1 VGCQCGTELG
11 VVVNSEQQLS
21 DVLSEFARTMIT
33 DFPIQRILD
42 HLVERIVEIMP
53 IIGAGVTLISPGTEP
68 HYVAASNDQA
78 LVFERLQ
85 SDLGEGPCVE
95 AYETGIA
102 VAVPDLRL
110 ELRFPHFAPHALA
123 AGMAAVFT
131 FPLRHGDRPLGA
143 LDLYRDEVGDLTG
156 GDLATAQTLA
166 DVAAAYLLNATARAD
181 LQDASDRSREA
192 ALHDALTGLP
202 NRVLVLER
210 LEHAFDRG
218 RRSGKTS
225 AVFFVDLDR
234 FKTVNDSH
242 GHHTGDEL
250 LVAVAKRLSRLLRPG
265 DTLGR
270 LHGDEFVILCEDL
283 DDASE
288 ADIILTRIDEA
299 LSAPFALSGAQVVI
313 TASVGL
319 AFAGRDST
327 GPDQLLHDADAAMY
341 VAKRQRHGSGRVFD
355 LRDEN
360 LADHQSGLDI
370 DLRGVSAR
378 GELELD
384 YQPVVDTLT
393 GQMTGVE
400 ALLRWRHPA
409 RGLVAPSVVIP
420 IAEQSGLIP
429 EIGQWVLEH
438 AWNEHQSW
446 QRRHRLDEV
455 ALSVN
460 VSAHQLMS
468 AGFVSI
474 VRSVLE
480 AAHQTPGLLTLEL
493 TESIFVRDAGRALI
507 VLKDLKQL
515 GVRLALDDFGTGYS
529 SLYYLSRFPVDIIK
543 IDRAFIADLGLD
555 ASNDLIV
562 AAMIRLAHDLG
573 MTTVAEGVETPDQHR
588 LLGELG
594 CDHCQGFYFAR
605 PMAPARLHDLLDH
618 RSAGFPA
625 GGVTVGPALA

>member
-1 VGCQCGTELG
+1 VA
-11 VVVNSEQQLS
+11 SEQQLS

-42 HLVERIVEIMP
+42 RLVERIVEIMP
-53 IIGAGVTLISPGTEP
+53 VIGAGVTLISPGTEP

-78 LVFERLQ
+78 LTFERLQ
-85 SDLGEGPCVE
+85 SELGEGPCVE
-95 AYETGIA
+95 AYRTGQL
-102 VAVPDLRL
+102 VTVPDLRR
-110 ELRFPHFAPHALA
+110 EPRFPHFVPQALA

-131 FPLRHGDRPLGA
+131 FPLRHDDRQLGA
-143 LDLYRDEVGDLTG
+143 LDLYRDEVGDLSE
-156 GDLATAQTLA
+156 DMLAAAQTLA

-192 ALHDALTGLP
+192 SLHDALTGLP

-210 LEHAFDRG
+210 LEHAFERG

-225 AVFFVDLDR
+225 AIFFVDLDR
-234 FKTVNDSH
+234 FKSVNDSH

-250 LVAVAKRLSRLLRPG
+250 LVAVAKRLGRLLRPG

-283 DDASE
+283 DHASE

-299 LSAPFALSGAQVVI
+299 LAGPFALSGAQVLI

-327 GPDQLLHDADAAMY
+327 GPDQLLQDADTAMY
-341 VAKRQRHGSGRVFD
+341 VAKRRRQGSGRIFD

-360 LADHQSGLDI
+360 LHDHQSGLDI

-384 YQPVVDTLT
+384 YQPIVATAS

-400 ALLRWRHPA
+400 ALLRWHHPA

-429 EIGQWVLEH
+429 EIGRWVLES
-438 AWNEHQSW
+438 AWTEHQSW
-446 QRRHRLDEV
+446 QRQHGLEEV

-480 AAHQTPGLLTLEL
+480 RAGEAPGLLTLEL
-493 TESIFVRDAGRALI
+493 TESIFVRDAGRALM

-515 GVRLALDDFGTGYS
+515 GVMLALDDFGTGYS
-529 SLYYLSRFPVDIIK
+529 SLLYLSRFPVDIIK

-555 ASNDLIV
+555 ASNDTII
-562 AAMIRLAHDLG
+562 AAIIHLAHDLG
-573 MTTVAEGVETPDQHR
+573 MTTVAEGVETAEQHR

-594 CDHCQGFYFAR
+594 CDNCQGFYFAR
-605 PMAPARLHDLLDH
+605 PMPPARLHDLLDD
-618 RSAGFPA
+618 RSTGFPRD
-625 GGVTVGPALA
+625 GVTATTAFP

>member
-1 VGCQCGTELG
+1 VAT
-11 VVVNSEQQLS
+11 EQQLS
-21 DVLSEFARTMIT
+21 DVLTEFAQTMIT

-42 HLVERIVEIMP
+42 GLVERIVEILP

-68 HYVAASNDQA
+68 HYVAASNEQA
-78 LVFERLQ
+78 LTFEKLQ

-95 AYETGIA
+95 AYQTGEA

-110 ELRFPHFAPHALA
+110 DARFPRFTPQAIQ

-143 LDLYRDEVGDLTG
+143 LDLYRENVGDLSVG
-156 GDLATAQTLA
+156 NLATAQTLA

-225 AVFFVDLDR
+225 ALFFVDLDR
-234 FKTVNDSH
+234 FKSVNDSH

-250 LVAVAKRLSRLLRPG
+250 LVAVGKRLSRLLRPG

-283 DDASE
+283 EAASE

-299 LSAPFALSGAQVVI
+299 LATPFALSGAEVHI
-313 TASVGL
+313 SASVGL
-319 AFAGRDST
+319 AFAGRDSS
-327 GPDQLLHDADAAMY
+327 GPDQLLHDADTAMY
-341 VAKRQRHGSGRVFD
+341 VAKRRRHGRGRVFD

-360 LADHQSGLDI
+360 LVDHQGGLDI
-370 DLRGVSAR
+370 DLRGVSSR

-384 YQPVVDTLT
+384 YQPIVDTAS
-393 GQMTGVE
+393 GEMTGVE
-400 ALLRWRHPA
+400 ALLRWHHPA
-409 RGLVAPSVVIP
+409 RGVVAPSVVIP

-429 EIGQWVLEH
+429 EIGRWVMEH
-438 AWNEHQSW
+438 AWTEQQSW
-446 QRRHRLDEV
+446 RRDHPDAEL

-468 AGFVSI
+468 AGFVSS
-474 VRSVLE
+474 VRSVLDS
-480 AAHQTPGLLTLEL
+480 APPRPGSLTLEL
-493 TESIFVRDAGRALI
+493 TESIFVRDAARALL
-507 VLKDLKQL
+507 VLRDLKKL
-515 GVRLALDDFGTGYS
+515 GIMLALDDFGTGYS
-529 SLYYLSRFPVDIIK
+529 SLLYLSKFPVDIIK
-543 IDRAFIADLGLD
+543 IDRAFISELGLD
-555 ASNDLIV
+555 ASTDTIV
-562 AAMIRLAHDLG
+562 AAIIRLAHDLG
-573 MTTVAEGVETPDQHR
+573 MTTVAEGVETADQHR
-588 LLGELG
+588 LLAELG

-605 PMAPARLHDLLDH
+605 PMPPGHLHDLLGRRAPGLGDG
-618 RSAGFPA
+618 AA
-625 GGVTVGPALA
+625 TVVQSLP